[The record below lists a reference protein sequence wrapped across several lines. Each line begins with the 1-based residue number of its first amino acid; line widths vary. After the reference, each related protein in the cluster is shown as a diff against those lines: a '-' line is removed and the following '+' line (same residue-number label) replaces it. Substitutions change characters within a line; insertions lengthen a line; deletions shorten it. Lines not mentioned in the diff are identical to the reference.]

1 MKQTDEGISEYFGKL
16 SKLYYSH
23 LQFRKG
29 NGECNM
35 AVRGG
40 EVASYKGGGE
50 CHILAKGW

>member
-1 MKQTDEGISEYFGKL
+1 MKQTDEGVYEYFGKL
-16 SKLYYSH
+16 SLYFSH

-35 AVRGG
+35 AVGGG
-40 EVASYKGGGE
+40 EVSSYKGGGE